1 MPRGMPPPRKEPK
14 ETVVY
19 AASKRKAEPFKPHRP
34 SQVPRTD
41 APTTESGNFTRPGAG
56 QGTTGVAS
64 SRAMGKA
71 SMSRRKED
79 ETREGEGGEEG
90 SESSD
95 EGLGDDP
102 LAVTK
107 TATARTTKK
116 PPPPARP
123 TKKPA
128 AAAAKEQK
136 PSIPIP
142 SSPSSTSPRPST
154 PPLASTTVL
163 PPPTQLA
170 DPTLIPLPLL
180 TRLLHQHFTH
190 KQTQIDKHALQVV
203 QKYLEVFVREAI
215 ARAAAGKREKAE
227 RGEVEGGE
235 ERWLEVEDLEGVA
248 AGVMMD
254 F

>member
-1 MPRGMPPPRKEPK
+1 MPRMPPPRKEPK
-14 ETVVY
+14 EAVVY

-41 APTTESGNFTRPGAG
+41 APTTQSASFSKAGAG
-56 QGTTGVAS
+56 RETAGTAF

-71 SMSRRKED
+71 LLGRKE
-79 ETREGEGGEEG
+79 EEVEEEGRGEGGEEG

-107 TATARTTKK
+107 TATARTTQK
-116 PPPPARP
+116 PRSAAKA

-128 AAAAKEQK
+128 AAAARK
-136 PSIPIP
+136 PKPAIPIP
-142 SSPSSTSPRPST
+142 CSSPASSPPRPIATT
-154 PPLASTTVL
+154 PNAP

-180 TRLLHQHFTH
+180 TRLLHSHFAN
-190 KQTQIDKHALQVV
+190 QSTQIDKHALQVV
-203 QKYLEVFVREAI
+203 RKYLEVFVREAI
-215 ARAAAGKREKAE
+215 ARAAAGKREKAK

-235 ERWLEVEDLEGVA
+235 ARWLEVEDLEGVA
-248 AGVMMD
+248 PGVMMD

>member
-1 MPRGMPPPRKEPK
+1 MPRMPPPRKEPK

-34 SQVPRTD
+34 SQVPRIE
-41 APTTESGNFTRPGAG
+41 AATTESGRSFAKPGAAKE
-56 QGTTGVAS
+56 TTGAAF

-71 SMSRRKED
+71 ATSGKE
-79 ETREGEGGEEG
+79 EEEGRGEGEEDG

-95 EGLGDDP
+95 EGLGDNP
-102 LAVTK
+102 LAPST
-107 TATARTTKK
+107 TMTRTTKN
-116 PPPPARP
+116 PPPPAKA

-128 AAAAKEQK
+128 AAAAARK
-136 PSIPIP
+136 PKPAIPIP
-142 SSPSSTSPRPST
+142 SSSPASSPPPPKATT
-154 PPLASTTVL
+154 PNAP

-170 DPTLIPLPLL
+170 DPTLIPFPLL
-180 TRLLHQHFTH
+180 NRLLHSHFANRS
-190 KQTQIDKHALQVV
+190 TQIDKHALQVV

-235 ERWLEVEDLEGVA
+235 ARWLEVEDLEGVA
-248 AGVMMD
+248 PGVMMD

>member
-1 MPRGMPPPRKEPK
+1 MPRMPPPRKEPK
-14 ETVVY
+14 EAVVY

-34 SQVPRTD
+34 SQVPRISDNT
-41 APTTESGNFTRPGAG
+41 ATAGGAMRIG
-56 QGTTGVAS
+56 GVRETNGTAL

-71 SMSRRKED
+71 ATSRERNGDRKG
-79 ETREGEGGEEG
+79 GEEEEG

-95 EGLGDDP
+95 EGLRDDP
-102 LAVTK
+102 LAPST
-107 TATARTTKK
+107 TMARTTKRA
-116 PPPPARP
+116 PPPAKA
-123 TKKPA
+123 TKEPA
-128 AAAAKEQK
+128 AAAARRQK

-142 SSPSSTSPRPST
+142 SSSPSSSPPPQAAPTTT
-154 PPLASTTVL
+154 PP

-180 TRLLHQHFTH
+180 TRLPHQHFTH
-190 KQTQIDKHALQVV
+190 KTTQIDKHALQVV

-215 ARAAAGKREKAE
+215 ARAAAGKREKAR

>member
-1 MPRGMPPPRKEPK
+1 MPRMPPPRKEPK

-34 SQVPRTD
+34 SQVPRISDNT
-41 APTTESGNFTRPGAG
+41 ATSGGAKRIG
-56 QGTTGVAS
+56 GVRETNGTAF

-71 SMSRRKED
+71 ATSRKNE
-79 ETREGEGGEEG
+79 EEGGEGEGEGGGEA

-102 LAVTK
+102 LAVT
-107 TATARTTKK
+107 TTTLARTTKK
-116 PPPPARP
+116 PPPPAKAP
-123 TKKPA
+123 KEPA
-128 AAAAKEQK
+128 AAAARRQK

-142 SSPSSTSPRPST
+142 SSSPSSSPPPQAAPTTT
-154 PPLASTTVL
+154 PP
-163 PPPTQLA
+163 PPPTQLP
-170 DPTLIPLPLL
+170 DQTLIPLPLL
-180 TRLLHQHFTH
+180 IRLLHSHFAH
-190 KQTQIDKHALQVV
+190 KTTQIDKHALQVV

-215 ARAAAGKREKAE
+215 ARAAAGKRAKAE

-235 ERWLEVEDLEGVA
+235 ARWLEVEDLEGVA

>member
-1 MPRGMPPPRKEPK
+1 MPRMPPPRKEPK
-14 ETVVY
+14 EAVVY

-34 SQVPRTD
+34 SQVPRISDNT
-41 APTTESGNFTRPGAG
+41 ATAGGAMRIG
-56 QGTTGVAS
+56 GVRETNGTAL

-71 SMSRRKED
+71 ATSRERNGDRK
-79 ETREGEGGEEG
+79 GGEE
-90 SESSD
+90 E
-95 EGLGDDP
+95 EGRLRDDP
-102 LAVTK
+102 LAPST
-107 TATARTTKK
+107 TMARTTKRA
-116 PPPPARP
+116 PPPAKA
-123 TKKPA
+123 TKEPA
-128 AAAAKEQK
+128 AAAARRQK

-142 SSPSSTSPRPST
+142 SSSPSSSPPPQAAPTTT
-154 PPLASTTVL
+154 PP

-180 TRLLHQHFTH
+180 TRLPHQHFTH
-190 KQTQIDKHALQVV
+190 KTTQIDKHALQVV

-215 ARAAAGKREKAE
+215 ARAAAGKREKAR

>member
-1 MPRGMPPPRKEPK
+1 MPRMTPSRKEPK

-34 SQVPRTD
+34 SQVPRISNNT
-41 APTTESGNFTRPGAG
+41 ATSGGAKQIG
-56 QGTTGVAS
+56 GVRETNGTAF

-71 SMSRRKED
+71 ATS
-79 ETREGEGGEEG
+79 REGNGDREGGEEEEG

-102 LAVTK
+102 LAVT
-107 TATARTTKK
+107 TTTMARITKK
-116 PPPPARP
+116 PPPPAKA
-123 TKKPA
+123 TKAPA
-128 AAAAKEQK
+128 AAAAKRQK

-142 SSPSSTSPRPST
+142 SSSPSSSPPPQAAPTTT
-154 PPLASTTVL
+154 PP
-163 PPPTQLA
+163 PPPTQLP
-170 DPTLIPLPLL
+170 DQTLIPLPLL
-180 TRLLHQHFTH
+180 TRLLHSHFAH

-235 ERWLEVEDLEGVA
+235 GRWLEVEDLEGVA
-248 AGVMMD
+248 PGVMMD